1 MDRRLHSR
9 AQGLSQVVAHHL
21 GIDVS
26 RQSAVLLTQLLD
38 ALPVKIDPED
48 RAALRTIAQT
58 CAIGETSFLRHPEH
72 FAALQALLP
81 TLPSWRQRAPLRVWS
96 AGCSSGEEVYSLAAV
111 LLPAWPGRIEILG
124 TDVREDAI
132 THARIGRYRR
142 WSLRGTTESAVAGWL
157 VARGSDGL
165 EVHSSLRELV
175 ELRVHNLVR
184 DPFPQGL
191 DVVFCRNVLM
201 YFHPG
206 AAAVVLAG
214 FARSVRPGG
223 VLLVGDVD
231 PAPEG
236 PPFCEERCGGVRIFR
251 RDPEPLPALVPLLP
265 ATDAGGVARSTAAP
279 DEAMPARRAP
289 HAAQLEPALT
299 RVRRL
304 FCLGE
309 AEAGLALLRE
319 VAAQFPL
326 EVAPQILLCM
336 LARDTGRAAVAREAA
351 RRACFLCPELSMSR
365 FLMGACLF
373 DAGER
378 QQARI
383 HLRAA
388 AALLSAFPE
397 PSRPVPFGE
406 GLTRLHV
413 QRMID
418 AYNACL

>member
-1 MDRRLHSR
+1 MERRLHSR
-9 AQGLSQVVAHHL
+9 LQGLGQVVAHHL

-26 RQSAVLLTQLLD
+26 RQSAALLTQLSD
-38 ALPVKIDPED
+38 ALPAKLDPED

-58 CAIGETSFLRHPEH
+58 CAISETSFLRHPEH
-72 FAALQALLP
+72 FAALQELLP
-81 TLPSWRQRAPLRVWS
+81 SLPAWRQRAPLRVWS
-96 AGCSSGEEVYSLAAV
+96 AGCSSGEEAYSLAAV

-124 TDVREDAI
+124 TDVREAAI
-132 THARIGRYRR
+132 THARIGRYRS
-142 WSLRGTTESAVAGWL
+142 WSLRGTTDGAVAGWL
-157 VARGSDGL
+157 LARGPDAL
-165 EVHSSLRELV
+165 EVHASLRELV

-201 YFHPG
+201 YFHAG
-206 AAAVVLAG
+206 AAASVLAG
-214 FARSVRPGG
+214 FQRSLRPGG

-236 PPFCEERCGGVRIFR
+236 APWREERCLGVRTFR
-251 RDPEPLPALVPLLP
+251 RDPDPLPALVPPRPPP
-265 ATDAGGVARSTAAP
+265 AAGEAARSAAASAGAATATP
-279 DEAMPARRAP
+279 
-289 HAAQLEPALT
+289 AAQLEPVLT
-299 RVRRL
+299 RARRL
-304 FCLGE
+304 FSLGE
-309 AEAGLALLRE
+309 AETGLALLRE
-319 VAAQFPL
+319 IAAQFPL

-336 LARDTGRAAVAREAA
+336 LARDTGRAAIAREAA
-351 RRACFLCPELSMSR
+351 RRACFLCPEQPMSR

-383 HLRAA
+383 QLRTA
-388 AALLSAFPE
+388 AALLSALPHL
-397 PSRPVPFGE
+397 SRPVPFGE
-406 GLTRLHV
+406 GLTGLHV

>member
-1 MDRRLHSR
+1 MERRLHSR

-26 RQSAVLLTQLLD
+26 RQSAALLTQLLD
-38 ALPVKIDPED
+38 ALPVKVDLED

-58 CAIGETSFLRHPEH
+58 CAIGETCFLRHPEH
-72 FAALQALLP
+72 FNALRELLP

-96 AGCSSGEEVYSLAAV
+96 AGCSSGEEAYSLAAV
-111 LLPAWPGRIEILG
+111 LLPAWLGRIEILG

-142 WSLRGTTESAVAGWL
+142 WSLRGTSESSVAGWL
-157 VARGSDGL
+157 LTRGPDAL

-175 ELRVHNLVR
+175 EFRVHNLVR

-191 DVVFCRNVLM
+191 DVLFCRNVLM
-201 YFHPG
+201 YFHAG
-206 AAAVVLAG
+206 AAAAVLAG
-214 FARSVRPGG
+214 FEGSLRPGG
-223 VLLVGDVD
+223 VLVVGDVD

-236 PPFCEERCGGVRIFR
+236 APWSEQRCGGVRIFR
-251 RDPEPLPALVPLLP
+251 RGPDPLPALVPP
-265 ATDAGGVARSTAAP
+265 RPPPDAVEVARSAAAP
-279 DEAMPARRAP
+279 ERTTTPPGPPAV
-289 HAAQLEPALT
+289 QLEPVLT

-304 FCLGE
+304 FSLGE
-309 AEAGLALLRE
+309 HEAGLALLRE

-326 EVAPQILLCM
+326 EAAPQILLCM
-336 LARDTGRAAVAREAA
+336 LARDTCRAAVAREAA
-351 RRACFLCPELSMSR
+351 RRACFLCPEQPMSR

-388 AALLSAFPE
+388 TALLSALPE

-406 GLTRLHV
+406 GLTGLHV